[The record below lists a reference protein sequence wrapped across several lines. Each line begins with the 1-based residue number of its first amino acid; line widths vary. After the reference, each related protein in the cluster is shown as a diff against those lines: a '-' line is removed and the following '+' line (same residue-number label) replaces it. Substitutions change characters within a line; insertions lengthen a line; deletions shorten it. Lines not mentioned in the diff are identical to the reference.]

1 MKQISIQDLKAN
13 LSATIAEAE
22 GGSTILIT
30 RHNRAVARIA
40 PADLSRVHVGNHFG
54 RAKLR
59 PLRATSTRGQY
70 LEVLLEDRRGGD
82 DR

>member
-1 MKQISIQDLKAN
+1 MKQISIQDLKAQ
-13 LSATIAEAE
+13 LSAAIAEAE

-30 RHNRAVARIA
+30 RHNRAVARLA
-40 PADLSRVHVGNHFG
+40 PADLARVHVGRNFG

-59 PLRATSTRGQY
+59 PLPGTNTRGRY
-70 LEVLLEDRRGGD
+70 LDVLLEDRRGGD